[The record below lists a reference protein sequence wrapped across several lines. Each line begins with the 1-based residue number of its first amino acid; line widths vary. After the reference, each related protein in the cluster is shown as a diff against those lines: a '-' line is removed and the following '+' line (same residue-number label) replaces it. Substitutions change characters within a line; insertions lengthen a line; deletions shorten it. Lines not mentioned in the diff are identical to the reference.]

1 MPKRYGAKST
11 RDRVAPPRQM
21 SGAVNVGDVL
31 GEFEGAGR
39 DGLVVNDVPLR
50 GEQVAPECWSSLI
63 FAQRPTNAGGL

>member
-1 MPKRYGAKST
+1 
-11 RDRVAPPRQM
+11 M

-39 DGLVVNDVPLR
+39 DGLVVSDVPLR